1 MSTHSTIMS
10 DKPISDRLDSSEAAT
25 GDHEGEQLP
34 ARGRIGLEIGVF
46 ELVDHVAASVA
57 NVPGAT
63 PPWSPRTLR
72 PGSRSVS
79 ASSCVGFQGSDGWA
93 AVAMGRDLR
102 AADRMQHGLKVV
114 HGRLWCATSAQW
126 PAYQS

>member
-46 ELVDHVAASVA
+46 ELVDHVRVRSKRSRCNATVVPA
-57 NVPGAT
+57 N
-63 PPWSPRTLR
+63 PPPRIKIR
-72 PGSRSVS
+72 
-79 ASSCVGFQGSDGWA
+79 VGF
-93 AVAMGRDLR
+93 VMR
-102 AADRMQHGLKVV
+102 
-114 HGRLWCATSAQW
+114 RL
-126 PAYQS
+126 PRE